1 LKKRKRSQE
10 IREFRTKSKT
20 SFARVF
26 GREAAGALLHVAS
39 HVKKLKNLLNGMLA
53 RLDSRSN
60 NKKYS
65 MDEVI
70 WTVILMLFLR
80 EGSRNNMNTLRKS
93 EIVSAAFM
101 KLFGIR
107 LPHLDTCNIVLKEI
121 EPKDLKMILSVI
133 TSYLIKQKLFESIRN
148 FGRVSV
154 TFDGTGI
161 GTIEV
166 DEEDFKIKPI
176 AHENASVMYMPSEL
190 FPSPTKPTTI
200 GKNGR
205 IDVTVDQWA
214 TGKMSKNGVRH
225 FTRQLILLRITGPN
239 GLSIIIDWEPINTKD
254 GSRKEDCEQA
264 GAKRLLARF
273 KTNFKR
279 LQVTIIADG
288 LYSNQTFI
296 KLAEDLGFKYIYT
309 LKDDSLKN
317 LWKEI
322 NAIKG
327 EIAGEFPE
335 RLIKAEMGTL
345 ATQILVPNASNGTDS
360 IIYREYEWVNDLS
373 HAGSTLSWCS
383 LGEQTDGNDKFYF
396 SVITNLSP
404 NAIDV
409 QAIMRL
415 ARERNIIED
424 GFNTLKNRGFAMK
437 HKFSRTS
444 DFAAMNYI
452 TLMSVADILSNIVFA
467 SDWIQRTYFSADEKY
482 SIRSLIFDMKA
493 KICFFANTQIWH
505 RLRSYLPLKTSYSR
519 PALT

>member
-1 LKKRKRSQE
+1 M
-10 IREFRTKSKT
+10 KT
-20 SFARVF
+20 SFARAF
-26 GREAAGALLHVAS
+26 GREVAGALLHAAS
-39 HVKKLKNLLNGMLA
+39 HINTLKNILNPIIIG
-53 RLDSRSN
+53 LDPRSS

-65 MDEVI
+65 IDEII
-70 WTVILMLFLR
+70 WTVVLMLFLR
-80 EGSRNNMNTLRKS
+80 EESRNNMNTLRKS
-93 EIVSAAFM
+93 EIVLIAFM

-107 LPHLDTCNIVLKEI
+107 LPHLDTCDVVLKKIVPE
-121 EPKDLKMILSVI
+121 DLKAILSVI
-133 TSYLIKQKLFESIRN
+133 TSYLIKQKLFESARN

-166 DEEDFKIKPI
+166 DESDFKNKPGRQ
-176 AHENASVMYMPSEL
+176 EGEPTDYLPSEL
-190 FPSPTKPTTI
+190 FQSSEPTKSTTT

-264 GAKRLLARF
+264 AAKRLLARF
-273 KTNFKR
+273 KVNFKR

-288 LYSNQTFI
+288 LYANQTFI

-309 LKDDSLKN
+309 LKDESLKN
-317 LWKEI
+317 IWKEI

-327 EIAGEFPE
+327 EIARDFPE
-335 RLIKAEMGTL
+335 RLIKIDIGIL
-345 ATQILVPNASNGTDS
+345 AKQILIPNAASGTND
-360 IIYREYEWVNDLS
+360 IIYRDYEWINDLS

-383 LGEQTDGNDKFYF
+383 LNERTDDDEKFYF

-404 NAIDV
+404 NTVDV
-409 QAIMRL
+409 QTIMRL

-444 DFAAMNYI
+444 DFASMNYI

-467 SDWIQRTYFSADEKY
+467 SDWLQRTYFSVNEKY
-482 SIRSLIFDMKA
+482 SIRSLICDMKT
-493 KICFFANTQIWH
+493 KMQSFVSTQIWD
-505 RLRSYLPLKTSYSR
+505 RLRSYLPEKTSYSR
-519 PALT
+519 PVLT

>member
-1 LKKRKRSQE
+1 M
-10 IREFRTKSKT
+10 KT

-26 GREAAGALLHVAS
+26 GRDTAGALLHVAS
-39 HVKKLKNLLNGMLA
+39 HVKKLKNLLNATMKP
-53 RLDSRSN
+53 LDPRAS
-60 NKKYS
+60 NKKYKL
-65 MDEVI
+65 DEII

-80 EGSRNNMNTLRKS
+80 EESRNNMNTLRKS
-93 EIVSAAFM
+93 AMISAAFM

-107 LPHLDTCNIVLKEI
+107 LPHLDTCNVVLKKI
-121 EPKDLKMILSVI
+121 EPEELKAILSVI
-133 TSYLIKQKLFESIRN
+133 TSYLIKQKLFESARN

-161 GTIEV
+161 GTVEI
-166 DEEDFKIKPI
+166 DESDLKIKSKD
-176 AHENASVMYMPSEL
+176 HEDEVVDYLLTEL
-190 FPSPTKPTTI
+190 FQSSESTKPAI
-200 GKNGR
+200 IEKQGR

-214 TGKMSKNGVRH
+214 TGKMSKNGIRY

-239 GLSIIIDWEPINTKD
+239 GLSIIIDWEPINTED

-264 GAKRLLARF
+264 AAKRLLLRF
-273 KTNFKR
+273 KANFKR
-279 LQVTIIADG
+279 LQVIIIADG

-309 LKDDSLKN
+309 LKDESLKN
-317 LWKEI
+317 IWKEI
-322 NAIKG
+322 GAIKS
-327 EIAGEFPE
+327 EVARNFPE
-335 RLIKAEMGTL
+335 RLIKAEIGTL
-345 ATQILVPNASNGTDS
+345 AKQIVIPNVANGTND
-360 IIYREYEWVNDLS
+360 IIYREYEWITNLS

-383 LGEQTDGNDKFYF
+383 LGECTDNNEKFYF

-404 NAIDV
+404 NSADI

-467 SDWIQRTYFSADEKY
+467 SDWIQRTYFSVDEKY
-482 SIRSLIFDMKA
+482 SIRSLIFDMKT
-493 KICFFANTQIWH
+493 KLGSFATAHIWDV
-505 RLRSYLPLKTSYSR
+505 LRSHLPVKTSYSR
-519 PALT
+519 PILT